1 MAETK
6 YDLLLQGGHVIDP
19 KSGTSAVRDVA
30 IAGGKIA
37 AVLPK
42 IDPAEAFKV
51 VDVSGLYV
59 TPGLIDMHV
68 HVFAGTGEKGSYAGD
83 NSLYPDGFTLRVGVT
98 TVVDAGCAGWRNFA
112 DFKDRI
118 IDRSRTRVLAF
129 LNIVGNGMR
138 GGKYEQDLA
147 DMEAKPTAEMALQH
161 KGLIVGIK
169 TAHYE
174 GPEWAPVE
182 RSVEAGTIADV
193 PVLVDFGANK
203 AERPLAELVTKK
215 LRPGDIYAHMYSG
228 LRGEL
233 TPEGHV
239 NPGMVEGR
247 KRGVLFEVGHGGGSF
262 AWYVAAPLVKEGFLP
277 DAISTDLHI
286 GSMNAG
292 MKDQLNV
299 MSKFL
304 ALGLSLED
312 VIAKSTLNPA
322 RMVKREDLG
331 HLSVGAPADVTVLS
345 LQTGTFGFTDS
356 FGGRL
361 RADKKLVCELTLRD
375 GRILYDLN
383 GLARPDWETL
393 PKGYRTT
400 GDARWDGIQQEV
412 TMANTK
418 RRAFL
423 AGASAALGATVAAKT
438 ARAQD
443 TGKPVKKVHWKDGK
457 RPEKTPL
464 FSSVT
469 SYGGLVFIAGVGA
482 HFEGDIKAHTK
493 HVLDEIQKKLE
504 EVGSSM
510 EKVLKVNVYLN
521 DLKDYAAM
529 NEMFLGRFGPEPPVR
544 TTIAAAG
551 GIPGNSLVEIDCIA
565 TL

>member
-1 MAETK
+1 M
-6 YDLLLQGGHVIDP
+6 
-19 KSGTSAVRDVA
+19 
-30 IAGGKIA
+30 
-37 AVLPK
+37 
-42 IDPAEAFKV
+42 
-51 VDVSGLYV
+51 
-59 TPGLIDMHV
+59 
-68 HVFAGTGEKGSYAGD
+68 
-83 NSLYPDGFTLRVGVT
+83 
-98 TVVDAGCAGWRNFA
+98 
-112 DFKDRI
+112 
-118 IDRSRTRVLAF
+118 
-129 LNIVGNGMR
+129 
-138 GGKYEQDLA
+138 
-147 DMEAKPTAEMALQH
+147 
-161 KGLIVGIK
+161 
-169 TAHYE
+169 
-174 GPEWAPVE
+174 
-182 RSVEAGTIADV
+182 
-193 PVLVDFGANK
+193 
-203 AERPLAELVTKK
+203 
-215 LRPGDIYAHMYSG
+215 
-228 LRGEL
+228 
-233 TPEGHV
+233 
-239 NPGMVEGR
+239 
-247 KRGVLFEVGHGGGSF
+247 LFDVGHGGGSF
-262 AWYVAAPLVKEGFLP
+262 AWRVAVPIVKEGFLP
-277 DAISTDLHI
+277 DTISTDLHI

-292 MKDQLNV
+292 MKDMLNV

-312 VIAKSTLNPA
+312 VIAPLHLDPA

-331 HLSVGAPADVTVLS
+331 HLSVGAPADVAVLS
-345 LQTGTFGFTDS
+345 LQAGQFGFVDS
-356 FGGRL
+356 FGGASPRRQEARL
-361 RADKKLVCELTLRD
+361 RADAARRQDRLRPERPRAPRLGD
-375 GRILYDLN
+375 PAEGLPHHGRPPLGRL
-383 GLARPDWETL
+383 
-393 PKGYRTT
+393 
-400 GDARWDGIQQEV
+400 QQEV

-464 FSSVT
+464 FSGVT
-469 SYGGLVFIAGVGA
+469 SFGGLVFIAGVGA

-504 EVGSSM
+504 GVGSSM